1 MKRGEASGQAP
12 DGATGSLARGV
23 AAHIAAL
30 MENGST
36 LAAKACTAD
45 DAAALRRL
53 GEDIATLAAAMEVLV
68 RPSA

>member
-30 MENGST
+30 MEDGST
-36 LAAKACTAD
+36 LAARAH
-45 DAAALRRL
+45 AAALRRL
-53 GEDIATLAAAMEVLV
+53 GEDIATLAAAMAVLV